1 VRRKQHRHEWFPFS
15 YADDGS
21 AIIDRCDCGMYQLTT
36 RAGMVPSSVHTRL
49 ERLEQEVRRLAAAQE
64 GEARG

>member
-1 VRRKQHRHEWFPFS
+1 
-15 YADDGS
+15 
-21 AIIDRCDCGMYQLTT
+21 MYQLTT